1 MPQYLSS
8 HNNISYEILIK
19 CPCCAAVP
27 HRSRGRLS
35 DIELHHPASVGA
47 AARTPLA
54 YDIWTRTNTIVK
66 GIAKACQTRLVYIRP
81 YLHSEL
87 HTLAILYL
95 TIEQLQVSS
104 PALELPC
111 NSVHIGLADRP
122 TCSILDAPGFIPSM
136 WLRSATS
143 IQPRR
148 GLFLDL
154 VGCSSPTVDHLCRPS
169 PATGDWTRSAC
180 Q

>member
-1 MPQYLSS
+1 VLQYLSS

-54 YDIWTRTNTIVK
+54 YDIWTRTNTNVK

-87 HTLAILYL
+87 HTSDIVLDPR
-95 TIEQLQVSS
+95 TIAGFQ
-104 PALELPC
+104 PC
-111 NSVHIGLADRP
+111 LGTAVQQRSYWS
-122 TCSILDAPGFIPSM
+122 C
-136 WLRSATS
+136 RSAHMLNTRRS
-143 IQPRR
+143 GLHPQYVAQVGDLNSTTQMPISRPR
-148 GLFLDL
+148 GLLLAYCRSFM
-154 VGCSSPTVDHLCRPS
+154 SSF
-169 PATGDWTRSAC
+169 TRHR
-180 Q
+180 